1 MALLKDN
8 PDGTKSGYKRPRS
21 VQQIFSRSIR
31 WETSLHHT
39 TPEGVEVAN
48 EEIEPVNAS
57 QAAHDRMTLRVY
69 AQKMEKQ
76 WWEAKEELARVQ
88 KLPELDWA
96 RATSEFMQHLA
107 SLARSGEQPRAK
119 AAVDTLDKLKVYV
132 DRKIAEAEKYR
143 ELQIAKEKTV
153 EGLKEELRIKEQ
165 EYDGLQIWVGGAK
178 NKIARL
184 ENKLEE
190 GVCHKCRERERI
202 MASLPQDG
210 SRGQKDAW
218 DELLDRIS
226 NLEGAFANYLRDDA
240 AEHCRDITESEARGM
255 VNDLVKEH
263 QN

>member
-57 QAAHDRMTLRVY
+57 QAAHDRMELRRY
-69 AQKMEKQ
+69 AQDMERRWFTEKCN
-76 WWEAKEELARVQ
+76 
-88 KLPELDWA
+88 
-96 RATSEFMQHLA
+96 
-107 SLARSGEQPRAK
+107 G
-119 AAVDTLDKLKVYV
+119 
-132 DRKIAEAEKYR
+132 EKYLD
-143 ELQIAKEKTV
+143 LQRAKEKTV

-165 EYDGLQIWVGGAK
+165 EYDGLQIWVEGAK
-178 NKIARL
+178 KKIAHL

-202 MASLPQDG
+202 VASLPQDG

-226 NLEGAFANYLRDDA
+226 TLEHERNA
-240 AEHCRDITESEARGM
+240 AQNEINKLDGRLKNCYTQ
-255 VNDLVKEH
+255 NDLRGRHLTILERKLEELGVNWRELIHESKASDPRH
-263 QN
+263 